1 MVRPVTIYVQ
11 DALLTFAISASRE
24 LGYLNFATDLGCKDG
39 LGWIVAS
46 TLDFGAAWSGRLTE
60 LGVPHTLVPQQSTVA
75 ILGHDFL
82 LRAAPTGEAAAYL
95 AAQEQ
100 PCL

>member
-1 MVRPVTIYVQ
+1 MRPVTFFIQ
-11 DALLTFAISASRE
+11 DALLTFAMSACRD
-24 LGYLNFATDLGCKDG
+24 LGYLNFAIDLGCKDG

-46 TLDFGAAWSGRLTE
+46 TPDFGAAWSGRLTE

-82 LRAAPTGEAAAYL
+82 LRATPTGEAAAYI